1 MKKMIFVFNPRSG
14 KEAIKNQLSDILGI
28 FCRAGY
34 LPGVYVTQ
42 EAGDAARIAED
53 YGKDVELF
61 VCSGGDG
68 TLNSVISGIM
78 KLEKRPEIGYLPA
91 GSTNDFARSLKIPA
105 NLTKAAEDVVSGKSY
120 GVDIGK
126 FGNERYFVYIAAFG
140 AFTEVSYSTPQDI
153 KNLLGHQAYILESI
167 KVLGNL
173 KSYKMHV
180 AWDHGEADGE
190 FIFGMVTN
198 TTSVGGFSGLA
209 PKDVSFHDGL
219 FEGVFIRTPKSP
231 VDLPNILSGLL
242 LFPEQE
248 NKDVIRVK
256 SSKFTVTAEEE
267 VPWVLDGEFG
277 GSVTEAR
284 IENVKE
290 AVTLSCSP
298 EPEKREE
305 KTEK

>member
-1 MKKMIFVFNPRSG
+1 M
-14 KEAIKNQLSDILGI
+14 
-28 FCRAGY
+28 
-34 LPGVYVTQ
+34 TQ
-42 EAGDAARIAED
+42 EPGDAAKIAEE

-78 KLEKRPEIGYLPA
+78 RLEKRPEIGYLPA

-105 NLTKAAEDVVSGKSY
+105 NLTKAAQDVVSGKSY

-126 FGNERYFVYIAAFG
+126 FGDERYFVYIAAFG

-153 KNLLGHQAYILESI
+153 KNVLGHQAYILESI
-167 KVLGNL
+167 KALGNL
-173 KSYKMHV
+173 KSYRMHLT
-180 AWDHGEADGE
+180 WDDGETDGE

-198 TTSVGGFSGLA
+198 TTSVGGFRGLA

-219 FEGVFIRTPKSP
+219 FEGVFIRTPKTP
-231 VDLPNILSGLL
+231 ADLPNIISGLL

-256 SSKFTVTAEEE
+256 SSKFTVTAKEEI
-267 VPWVLDGEFG
+267 PWVLDGEFG
-277 GSVTEAR
+277 GSVTEAK

-298 EPEKREE
+298 EPEKQEE
-305 KTEK
+305 KTAG

>member
-1 MKKMIFVFNPRSG
+1 MRLAFDV
-14 KEAIKNQLSDILGI
+14 
-28 FCRAGY
+28 
-34 LPGVYVTQ
+34 VYVIEIIALEIVIEIHLDI
-42 EAGDAARIAED
+42 EAEFAVAFLR
-53 YGKDVELF
+53 ELA
-61 VCSGGDG
+61 
-68 TLNSVISGIM
+68 SGIQAT
-78 KLEKRPEIGYLPA
+78 KKHDVRGGRVSSCLVLYHPLAFLEGQMRNAQIQKGLIEHVLVRACQFL
-91 GSTNDFARSLKIPA
+91 
-105 NLTKAAEDVVSGKSY
+105 
-120 GVDIGK
+120 
-126 FGNERYFVYIAAFG
+126 GNERYFVYIAAFG

-167 KVLGNL
+167 KALGNL

-267 VPWVLDGEFG
+267 VPWALDGEFG

-298 EPEKREE
+298 EPEKCEE